1 MSGGSFNYAYS
12 RVQDFADELAIKIEG
27 NDVRDTWGDAH
38 CFPSHVI
45 AELSKLAADAK
56 AIADRMR
63 AAEWLYSHDIG
74 EEAFLR
80 WIDSPHAPADAD
92 QMAPSE
98 REPRHAD

>member
-12 RVQDFADELAIKIEG
+12 RVQDFADELAIKIDG

-38 CFPSHVI
+38 CFASHVI
-45 AELSKLAADAK
+45 AELSKLATDAK
-56 AIADRMR
+56 VISDKMR
-63 AAEWLYSHDIG
+63 AAEWLYSGDIG

-80 WIDSPHAPADAD
+80 WIDSPFAAADAD

-98 REPRHAD
+98 LESRHAD

>member
-12 RVQDFADELAIKIEG
+12 RVQDFAEELAIKIEG
-27 NDVRDTWGDAH
+27 NDVRDTWGDAY

-74 EEAFLR
+74 EESFLR
-80 WIDSPHAPADAD
+80 WIDSPFAAADSD

-98 REPRHAD
+98 RESRHAD